1 MITKI
6 KNFRDVH
13 FVVFFVCKL
22 PLFSEI
28 VPRLE
33 FYPTFALSVIYEFVN
48 NQKRI

>member
-1 MITKI
+1 MSILS
-6 KNFRDVH
+6 
-13 FVVFFVCKL
+13 FF
-22 PLFSEI
+22 LFANSLYFLII

>member
-1 MITKI
+1 MSILS
-6 KNFRDVH
+6 
-13 FVVFFVCKL
+13 FFL
-22 PLFSEI
+22 FINSLLFSEY